1 MQSSSKASMMAYSS
15 VVSTGVEWGGVTYLN
30 PMIGYHGY
38 YSYRSVMVAMVTL
51 QVSNGCHGYVPQS
64 YV

>member
-1 MQSSSKASMMAYSS
+1 MNAVKQQGLNDGLQLCSQYWCR
-15 VVSTGVEWGGVTYLN
+15 VGGVTYLN

-51 QVSNGCHGYVPQS
+51 QVSNGCHGYVPQ
-64 YV
+64 